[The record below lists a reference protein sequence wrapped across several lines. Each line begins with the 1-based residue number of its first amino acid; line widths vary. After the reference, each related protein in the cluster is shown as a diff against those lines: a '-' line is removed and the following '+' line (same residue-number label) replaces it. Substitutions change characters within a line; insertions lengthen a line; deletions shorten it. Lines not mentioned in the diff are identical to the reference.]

1 MSGSDYRPGQREDY
15 ITIAGDTNKMVPLDT
30 DECDC
35 HQAEPELPEIPVEQ
49 LGQAAAILGVIYMLV
64 FKKPPPAGVPAY

>member
-1 MSGSDYRPGQREDY
+1 
-15 ITIAGDTNKMVPLDT
+15 MVPLDT